1 MLGFHLPFDVDPAL
15 AKSEGAAVGGVDIN
29 GWIVIRPDD
38 TVIIRVARSEMGQ
51 GIMTALPMLVAEE
64 LECDWSRVQAEYASP
79 AESVRRR
86 RLYGDML
93 TGGSRSVRQSHEYL
107 RKAGASAREMLIAA
121 AARRWNSSPSECSA
135 ANSIITHGPSK
146 RQVTFGAVAQD
157 AAALEP
163 PKDVKLK
170 SPEQWKL
177 IGKPVQRLDL
187 LDKVTGAPVFG
198 ADVRLPDM
206 VYAAIA
212 QCPVFGG
219 TLKRFDQASIAD
231 FKGVR
236 KAVPVGNNA
245 VAVVADTWWQAHS
258 ALKALKIEWDEGA
271 HANVNSGEILQFL
284 REGLEVKDAPVA
296 RNDGNVEEALGNAA
310 KTIEAEYYAPFLAHA
325 TMEPMNCTAHV
336 TSEKVEIW
344 VPTQNGEA
352 ALAAASAAGEVD
364 LSRVEVHKTHLG
376 GGFGRRG
383 AFHDFVTQAVL
394 IARQVDRPVQL
405 IWSREED
412 MQHDFFRPVSVVR
425 FTAGLDKAGE
435 PIAFKAR
442 VAAHS
447 ILNFVRPNEV
457 KNGLDR
463 HSLGGIDD
471 MPYEFLNIRVEYAMR
486 NTHVPVGFWRAPS
499 HSQNGFY
506 LECFI
511 DELAHAAGQDPYQFR
526 RKLLANKPK
535 DRAVLDAAAQN
546 AGWGKPLPSGVHRG
560 IAMMKSY
567 DSYCAQV
574 AEVSVSNKGEV
585 RVQRVVCAVDPGH
598 VVNPDTIDAQV
609 ESAVVYG
616 LTAVLYGDITIR
628 NGRVQQSNFH
638 DYPMLRI
645 HEMPKVEAYA
655 VPSGGFWGGMGE
667 PPLPP
672 LAPAVCNAV
681 FAATGKRVRSLPL
694 KQHDLRSS

>member
-1 MLGFHLPFDVDPAL
+1 
-15 AKSEGAAVGGVDIN
+15 
-29 GWIVIRPDD
+29 
-38 TVIIRVARSEMGQ
+38 
-51 GIMTALPMLVAEE
+51 
-64 LECDWSRVQAEYASP
+64 
-79 AESVRRR
+79 
-86 RLYGDML
+86 
-93 TGGSRSVRQSHEYL
+93 
-107 RKAGASAREMLIAA
+107 
-121 AARRWNSSPSECSA
+121 
-135 ANSIITHGPSK
+135 
-146 RQVTFGAVAQD
+146 VT
-157 AAALEP
+157 
-163 PKDVKLK
+163 
-170 SPEQWKL
+170 
-177 IGKPVQRLDL
+177 
-187 LDKVTGAPVFG
+187 T
-198 ADVRLPDM
+198 
-206 VYAAIA
+206 
-212 QCPVFGG
+212 
-219 TLKRFDQASIAD
+219 
-231 FKGVR
+231 
-236 KAVPVGNNA
+236 
-245 VAVVADTWWQAHS
+245 
-258 ALKALKIEWDEGA
+258 
-271 HANVNSGEILQFL
+271 
-284 REGLEVKDAPVA
+284 
-296 RNDGNVEEALGNAA
+296 
-310 KTIEAEYYAPFLAHA
+310 
-325 TMEPMNCTAHV
+325 
-336 TSEKVEIW
+336 EKVEIW

-352 ALAAASAAGEVD
+352 ALAAASAAAEVD

-394 IARQVDRPVQL
+394 IARQIDRPVQL

-425 FTAGLDKAGE
+425 FTAGLDKADE

-447 ILNFVRPNEV
+447 IMNFVRPNEV

-471 MPYEFLNIRVEYAMR
+471 MPYEFPNLRVEYAMR

-499 HSQNGFY
+499 HNQNGFY

-574 AEVSVSNKGEV
+574 AEVSVSDKGEV
-585 RVQRVVCAVDPGH
+585 HVQRVVCAVDPGH

-616 LTAVLYGDITIR
+616 LTAALYGDITIR